1 MLCFDAGRFDV
12 PIPPLQPRKQSDHV
26 ASMLYIADFLTQF
39 TQVLAIKP
47 ITFRELSA
55 CLHPNTLPNALLDPP
70 AVAATHGTA
79 VAAVKGTHG
88 PPAKAVAAN
97 GIAGAGPTSNGPRA
111 VANGLGSNSDAST
124 GSIPAGHEGL
134 FELYRG
140 LLQFLL
146 QVNECPVLSVT
157 APCSGICLL
166 THHCICA
173 STPANTRLLDD
184 SKAPLYGHRCRCTDT
199 VAEVSVIL
207 EQ

>member
-1 MLCFDAGRFDV
+1 MLCFGAGRFDV

-47 ITFRELSA
+47 ITFQQLSA

-124 GSIPAGHEGL
+124 GSIPAGNEGL

-146 QVNECPVLSVT
+146 QVNELPCAISHCP
-157 APCSGICLL
+157 LL
-166 THHCICA
+166 QILPSH
-173 STPANTRLLDD
+173 P
-184 SKAPLYGHRCRCTDT
+184 PLYLCINTCQYKTAGRLQGTL
-199 VAEVSVIL
+199 VWAQV
-207 EQ
+207 